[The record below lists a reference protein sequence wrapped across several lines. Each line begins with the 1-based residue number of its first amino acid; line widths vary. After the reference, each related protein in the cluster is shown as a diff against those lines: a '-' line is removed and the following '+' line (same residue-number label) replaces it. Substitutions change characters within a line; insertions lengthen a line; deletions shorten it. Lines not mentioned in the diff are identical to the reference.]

1 MKKKMWKIVIGIVVF
16 YFFIYLPFSLFW
28 SAIDTGDGYKR
39 SVTLL
44 ETVEKD
50 LELHKIFA
58 RHGMK
63 LTGDGASWRSKT
75 CGLRF
80 VVEDGTNARIP
91 PEVEEYL
98 LNNPDLVKGCRI
110 EVQIKI
116 PPESKEEPTGFVAK
130 KYIFHGDFSIRQMR
144 NYVPYFYG
152 NRPFWFI
159 FF

>member
-28 SAIDTGDGYKR
+28 SAIDTGDGYER

-75 CGLRF
+75 CQICF
-80 VVEDGTNARIP
+80 VVEDGTNARM
-91 PEVEEYL
+91 EVEEYL

-116 PPESKEEPTGFVAK
+116 PPESKEEPYRVCCEK
-130 KYIFHGDFSIRQMR
+130 I
-144 NYVPYFYG
+144 YFPWRLFY
-152 NRPFWFI
+152 
-159 FF
+159 

>member
-1 MKKKMWKIVIGIVVF
+1 MWIVIGIAAL
-16 YFFIYLPFSLFW
+16 YFIYLPLSLIW
-28 SAIDTGDGYKR
+28 SAIDTGNGMER

-44 ETVEKD
+44 KTVKKD

-63 LTGDGASWRSKT
+63 LIGDGASWRGKT

-98 LNNPDLVKGCRI
+98 LNNPNLVKGCRI

-116 PPESKEEPTGFVAK
+116 PLNQRKSLTGFVAK
-130 KYIFHGDFSIRQMR
+130 KYIFLGDFSIK
-144 NYVPYFYG
+144 
-152 NRPFWFI
+152 
-159 FF
+159 

>member
-1 MKKKMWKIVIGIVVF
+1 MKKKMWIVIGIAAL
-16 YFFIYLPFSLFW
+16 YFIYLPFSLFW
-28 SAIDTGDGYKR
+28 SAIDTGDGYER

-63 LTGDGASWRSKT
+63 LTGDGASWRGKT
-75 CGLRF
+75 CEIWF

-98 LNNPDLVKGCRI
+98 LSLSLI
-110 EVQIKI
+110 HI
-116 PPESKEEPTGFVAK
+116 
-130 KYIFHGDFSIRQMR
+130 
-144 NYVPYFYG
+144 
-152 NRPFWFI
+152 
-159 FF
+159 

>member
-1 MKKKMWKIVIGIVVF
+1 MKKKMWIVIGIAAL
-16 YFFIYLPFSLFW
+16 YFIYLPFSLFW
-28 SAIDTGDGYKR
+28 SAIDTGDGYER

-63 LTGDGASWRSKT
+63 LTGDGASWRGKT
-75 CGLRF
+75 CEIWF

-116 PPESKEEPTGFVAK
+116 PPESNE
-130 KYIFHGDFSIRQMR
+130 
-144 NYVPYFYG
+144 NPYRVCCEKIYFQWRLFY
-152 NRPFWFI
+152 
-159 FF
+159 

>member
-28 SAIDTGDGYKR
+28 SGIDKGNGMKR

-44 ETVEKD
+44 KTVKKD

-75 CGLRF
+75 CQICF

-110 EVQIKI
+110 EVQIMAPPSNGYPYTTYCEKI
-116 PPESKEEPTGFVAK
+116 
-130 KYIFHGDFSIRQMR
+130 
-144 NYVPYFYG
+144 YFPWRLFY
-152 NRPFWFI
+152 
-159 FF
+159 

>member
-1 MKKKMWKIVIGIVVF
+1 MKNWKDQRNKTKVNNADKLFKMKKKMWKIVIGIVVF

-28 SAIDTGDGYKR
+28 SAIDTGDGYER

-63 LTGDGASWRSKT
+63 LTGDGASWRGKT
-75 CGLRF
+75 CEIWF

-116 PPESKEEPTGFVAK
+116 PPESKEEPYRVCCEK
-130 KYIFHGDFSIRQMR
+130 I
-144 NYVPYFYG
+144 YFPWRLFY
-152 NRPFWFI
+152 
-159 FF
+159 

>member
-1 MKKKMWKIVIGIVVF
+1 MWIVIGIAAL
-16 YFFIYLPFSLFW
+16 YFIYLPFSLFW
-28 SAIDTGDGYKR
+28 SGIDKGNGMKR

-44 ETVEKD
+44 KTVKKD

-63 LTGDGASWRSKT
+63 LIGDGASWRGKT
-75 CGLRF
+75 CQICF

-110 EVQIKI
+110 EVQIMA
-116 PPESKEEPTGFVAK
+116 PPNNGYYLLRKNIFSMETFLLNKCGIMFPISTGIALLVLS
-130 KYIFHGDFSIRQMR
+130 FS
-144 NYVPYFYG
+144 NS
-152 NRPFWFI
+152 
-159 FF
+159 

>member
-1 MKKKMWKIVIGIVVF
+1 MWKIVIGIVVF

-110 EVQIKI
+110 VQIKI
-116 PPESKEEPTGFVAK
+116 PPESKEEPYRVCCEK
-130 KYIFHGDFSIRQMR
+130 I
-144 NYVPYFYG
+144 YFPWRLFY
-152 NRPFWFI
+152 
-159 FF
+159 

>member
-1 MKKKMWKIVIGIVVF
+1 MKKKIWIVIGIAAL
-16 YFFIYLPFSLFW
+16 YFIYLPLSLFW
-28 SAIDTGDGYKR
+28 SGIDKGNGMKR

-44 ETVEKD
+44 KTVKKD

-63 LTGDGASWRSKT
+63 LIGDGASWRGKT
-75 CGLRF
+75 CEIWF

-110 EVQIKI
+110 EVQIMA
-116 PPESKEEPTGFVAK
+116 PPNNGYYLLRKNIFSMETFLLNKCGIMFPISTGIALLVLS
-130 KYIFHGDFSIRQMR
+130 FS
-144 NYVPYFYG
+144 NS
-152 NRPFWFI
+152 
-159 FF
+159 

>member
-28 SAIDTGDGYKR
+28 SAIDTGDGYER

-75 CGLRF
+75 CQICF

-116 PPESKEEPTGFVAK
+116 PPESKEK
-130 KYIFHGDFSIRQMR
+130 
-144 NYVPYFYG
+144 PYRVCCEKIYFPWRLFY
-152 NRPFWFI
+152 
-159 FF
+159 

>member
-116 PPESKEEPTGFVAK
+116 TPESKEEPYRVCCEK
-130 KYIFHGDFSIRQMR
+130 I
-144 NYVPYFYG
+144 YFPWRLFY
-152 NRPFWFI
+152 
-159 FF
+159 

>member
-28 SAIDTGDGYKR
+28 SAIDTGDGYER

-110 EVQIKI
+110 EVQIMAPPSNGYPYTTCCEKI
-116 PPESKEEPTGFVAK
+116 
-130 KYIFHGDFSIRQMR
+130 
-144 NYVPYFYG
+144 YFPWRLFY
-152 NRPFWFI
+152 
-159 FF
+159 

>member
-1 MKKKMWKIVIGIVVF
+1 MKKKMWIVIGIAAL
-16 YFFIYLPFSLFW
+16 YFIYLPLSLIW
-28 SAIDTGDGYKR
+28 SAIDTGSGMER

-44 ETVEKD
+44 KTVKKD

-63 LTGDGASWRSKT
+63 LTGDGASWRGKT
-75 CGLRF
+75 CEIWF

-110 EVQIKI
+110 EVQIMA
-116 PPESKEEPTGFVAK
+116 PPNNGYYLLRKNIFSMETFLLNKCGIMFPISTGIALLVLS
-130 KYIFHGDFSIRQMR
+130 FS
-144 NYVPYFYG
+144 NS
-152 NRPFWFI
+152 
-159 FF
+159 

>member
-28 SAIDTGDGYKR
+28 SAIDTGDGYER

-75 CGLRF
+75 CQICF

-116 PPESKEEPTGFVAK
+116 PPESKDK
-130 KYIFHGDFSIRQMR
+130 
-144 NYVPYFYG
+144 PYRVCCEIIYFPW
-152 NRPFWFI
+152 RL

>member
-1 MKKKMWKIVIGIVVF
+1 MKKKMWIVIGIAAL
-16 YFFIYLPFSLFW
+16 YFIYLPLSLIW
-28 SAIDTGDGYKR
+28 SAIDTGSGMER

-44 ETVEKD
+44 KTVKKD

-63 LTGDGASWRSKT
+63 LIGDGASWRGKT
-75 CGLRF
+75 CQICF

-110 EVQIKI
+110 EVQIMA
-116 PPESKEEPTGFVAK
+116 PPNNGYYLLRKNIFSMETFLLNKCGIMFPISTGIALLVLS
-130 KYIFHGDFSIRQMR
+130 FS
-144 NYVPYFYG
+144 NS
-152 NRPFWFI
+152 
-159 FF
+159 

>member
-1 MKKKMWKIVIGIVVF
+1 LK
-16 YFFIYLPFSLFW
+16 
-28 SAIDTGDGYKR
+28 
-39 SVTLL
+39 
-44 ETVEKD
+44 TVKKD

-63 LTGDGASWRSKT
+63 LIGDGASWRGKT

-98 LNNPDLVKGCRI
+98 LNNPNLVKGCRI

-116 PPESKEEPTGFVAK
+116 PPESKEEPYRVCCEK
-130 KYIFHGDFSIRQMR
+130 I
-144 NYVPYFYG
+144 YFPWRLFY
-152 NRPFWFI
+152 
-159 FF
+159 

>member
-1 MKKKMWKIVIGIVVF
+1 MWIVIGIAAL
-16 YFFIYLPFSLFW
+16 YFIYLPLSLIW
-28 SAIDTGDGYKR
+28 SAIDTGNGMER

-44 ETVEKD
+44 KTVKKD

-110 EVQIKI
+110 EVQIMA
-116 PPESKEEPTGFVAK
+116 PPSNGYP
-130 KYIFHGDFSIRQMR
+130 
-144 NYVPYFYG
+144 
-152 NRPFWFI
+152 
-159 FF
+159 